1 MQNDSSSSFR
11 REAHASAF
19 KNPPT
24 DVLKNISPDATLS
37 FDFQDLHSSPSSLSG
52 LRVTNPT
59 PLTITTGIPSRE
71 LKSLG
76 DDHSE
81 QDPKINSGE
90 IFSHDTHSDMAI
102 PNSVSH
108 HFHPNLHDNLHV
120 SNMVE
125 SFICYDDDD
134 DNNNNDDDDADKDV
148 DVDKSSIERTNHSEG
163 TGSDPPDNESTFDC
177 NESLYLSNLW
187 GKDQESIGNHE
198 QKVERKVGEAHDSSY
213 DMLGKENTDNKH
225 MDQVCQGM
233 IENSCP
239 VESNEKVGGNRPVAS
254 KSVSVFSSSDVQHDP
269 FRGAVES
276 QKWFFENPGSTTNF
290 SNATQQEF
298 ESNLQSKFD
307 TLAVPAQV
315 QEYPKNGESSN
326 LPRMAVKKYKWKPT
340 VLHNETLFKQTTD
353 LQALL
358 PGRDMPRPSRAKTIV
373 DKSKATYL
381 TKKGE
386 NRKPRTYSQA
396 IPSQHCH
403 ICSRRPTE
411 ASPHAV
417 CGNLLRGRCRKTICT
432 KCFQTFRW
440 DLKAARD
447 GPPGSWEC
455 PHCRG
460 ECPQRAQC
468 VIYNRTSDRRRLK
481 LINHRKRKASA
492 VVGGSGSGGGGSD
505 KDRGK
510 RTGMGLKKTKA
521 ENNNN
526 KVNVNEV
533 NNNTGSSE
541 SGRRG
546 IATNALRTSTTTMIN
561 SGNSLSCGENQ
572 NLTII
577 GKEAFLDGIIRSEEI
592 GAWNNP
598 DQIANFGQLERAL
611 TMDLIHQ
618 PNSG

>member
-1 MQNDSSSSFR
+1 MQNDSSSFR

-19 KNPPT
+19 KNPPS

-37 FDFQDLHSSPSSLSG
+37 FDFQDLHSSPSSLSA
-52 LRVTNPT
+52 LTVANT
-59 PLTITTGIPSRE
+59 PNQLTIATGIPSRE
-71 LKSLG
+71 LKSLTG
-76 DDHSE
+76 HSE
-81 QDPKINSGE
+81 QDPKINSPQ
-90 IFSHDTHSDMAI
+90 IFSHDTHSDMPI
-102 PNSVSH
+102 PNSVS

-120 SNMVE
+120 TNIVE
-125 SFICYDDDD
+125 SFICYDQE
-134 DNNNNDDDDADKDV
+134 DNKDI
-148 DVDKSSIERTNHSEG
+148 DVDKTSIERTNHSSQR
-163 TGSDPPDNESTFDC
+163 TASDPPDNESTFDC
-177 NESLYLSNLW
+177 NDSLYLSNLW
-187 GKDQESIGNHE
+187 GKDHDSITNHQ
-198 QKVERKVGEAHDSSY
+198 QKAERKGEHTHDSSFG
-213 DMLGKENTDNKH
+213 MLGKENADNKH
-225 MDQVCQGM
+225 LEQVCQDM
-233 IENSCP
+233 IENSSP
-239 VESNEKVGGNRPVAS
+239 VESSEVENRPVAS
-254 KSVSVFSSSDVQHDP
+254 KSVSVFSSSTVQDDP
-269 FRGAVES
+269 FRGTVES

-290 SNATQQEF
+290 SNATQQQDF

-307 TLAVPAQV
+307 PLVVPAQV
-315 QEYPKNGESSN
+315 QECPKTGVDPSSVT
-326 LPRMAVKKYKWKPT
+326 RMGVKKYKWKPD
-340 VLHNETLFKQTTD
+340 VHENIFKQQTSD
-353 LQALL
+353 PQAFP
-358 PGRDMPRPSRAKTIV
+358 PGRDMARPPSRPKTIV
-373 DKSKATYL
+373 DKSKATFL

-386 NRKPRTYSQA
+386 KRKPRTYSQA

-492 VVGGSGSGGGGSD
+492 VLGGGGGD

-510 RTGMGLKKTKA
+510 RTGVGLKKSKD
-521 ENNNN
+521 ENSN
-526 KVNVNEV
+526 KVNINDEV
-533 NNNTGSSE
+533 NNYGSSSE

-546 IATNALRTSTTTMIN
+546 IAGGNALRNSSTMNIN
-561 SGNSLSCGENQ
+561 NSNSLSCGDSQ
-572 NLTII
+572 NLTI
-577 GKEAFLDGIIRSEEI
+577 GKEAFLDGGGMIRNEEI

-611 TMDLIHQ
+611 AMDLIHQ
-618 PNSG
+618 PNNG